1 MTYREPQDTG
11 DVLRLARDIEV
22 PAPLRVGAG
31 ELVVVIGEADAV
43 VSAALLVADEVG
55 SEAPLVLGRA
65 DVQNTV
71 TADEL
76 PARQDQARRW
86 SAPLTVAIPAR
97 PTGADAERA
106 ARMAA
111 EIGAAAVVV
120 CVDATRRSHAVAS
133 LLRALEA
140 VGLPARRVAVHR
152 AAESPDPLDVLS
164 LDVPVGFLDGRPATS
179 GAWAGLLLDAAGD
192 HGMR

>member
-1 MTYREPQDTG
+1 MTWNRPVPLIG
-11 DVLRLARDIEV
+11 DRTSAAERADDVAAWAFPEEDRRAFHEVVAARRDIRRYRPDPVDAEV
-22 PAPLRVGAG
+22 LHRVLAAAHAAPSVGHSQPWRF
-31 ELVVVIGEADAV
+31 VVV
-43 VSAALLVADEVG
+43 
-55 SEAPLVLGRA
+55 SEPGTR
-65 DVQNTV
+65 
-71 TADEL
+71 
-76 PARQDQARRW
+76 
-86 SAPLTVAIPAR
+86 
-97 PTGADAERA
+97 ERA

-111 EIGAAAVVV
+111 EIGAASIVV

-133 LLRALEA
+133 LLRALEG
-140 VGLPARRVAVHR
+140 VGLPARRLAVHR